1 MAKRPNL
8 WNIPTGAP
16 FLPALTDAIL
26 ENHLLPDLDLSGTRI
41 ASATIYVPT
50 RRAAR
55 GLRTLFVERMDGAA
69 AILPTIRPLGE
80 FDEEAD
86 LLEAGSNTLELPP
99 PVGQHERLF
108 ALAPLVRAWKSRLPA
123 HVAALFEEELIVPA
137 SAADS
142 IWMARDL
149 AELIDEIEME
159 GVGWGGLQDL
169 VPAELAGWW
178 QVTLDFLKIVTEYW
192 PDMLAEQE
200 RSNPAAWRTEQID
213 AEARRLRRNP
223 DAGPVIAAGS
233 TGSIPATARLL
244 SAIAHH
250 PAGAVVLPGLDKQ
263 LDNDTWSLI
272 GQAEAAPSVFGHP
285 QYGLKK
291 LLSNMDADRA
301 MVTELVSLQEPNAA
315 RSWLVSE
322 ALRPAE
328 TTEMWASK
336 RPQAEACIDTGAL
349 DAVAVIEAANE
360 REEALAIAIAMRK
373 AVTEPGRRAALV
385 TGDRNLARRVSAEL
399 SRFGVIA
406 DDSGGYPLVSTPAAT
421 LFQLIAETV
430 FRPGDPAVLLDL
442 LGHPLLRCGMARQD
456 VRRLAPVVELVLLR
470 GQPGR
475 PDIADIVSQ
484 FDARLE
490 ELLTKSHQPIWF
502 ERIDEADVAR
512 IRDLIGALGRAVVPL
527 AEMRGKPEFGF
538 SEALLLL
545 VQAAEDA
552 GKDDEG
558 SIAAI
563 YAEDAGEALASVLRS
578 LIAADSDISCS
589 PDEVPDILKALLA
602 PEIVKPSAAGDGR
615 IAIWGVLEARLQSAD
630 TLIVGGLNE
639 GSWPRKTET
648 GRFMSRVLTGGI
660 GLEPPERRTGQAAH
674 DFQMAMGAETV
685 VLSRSVRTEGSPASR
700 SRWLQRLLTIAGERA
715 TSGLLDRGSEY
726 LHLARAI
733 DETSDVPLAQQPCPK
748 PPLEARPK
756 RFSVTEI
763 ETLRRDPYAIYAR
776 RTLRLEPLDTLSRDP
791 AAAER
796 GSLFHEILHRFTS
809 AGINLAETEA
819 HQRFLDIAATC
830 FDEAGLPDDIRT
842 VWWPRFVAATPAI
855 LEWEREQSSGVRQ
868 KHPEITA
875 QRTEVGATRITLS
888 GRADRIDV
896 LDGRQYA
903 EILDYKTG
911 SFPSRKQAHT
921 LLAPQLA
928 LEGALLARGAF
939 TDIGKVTPADLK
951 FVRLKPDGS
960 VVAESI
966 LKIRESTKTAE
977 ALSEEA
983 WTKLEELLACFAE
996 PDHGYRSR
1004 ALPMREHEMDG
1015 DYDHLA
1021 RALEWSSGTDGGDEA

>member
-16 FLPALTDAIL
+16 FLPELAKAIL
-26 ENHLLPDLDLSGTRI
+26 ENRLLPDLELGGPEI
-41 ASATIYVPT
+41 ATATIYVPT

-55 GLRTLFVERMDGAA
+55 GLRTLFVERMGGKA

-86 LLEAGSNTLELPP
+86 FFEPGSDMLELPP
-99 PVGQHERLF
+99 PVGNHERLF

-123 HVAALFEEELIVPA
+123 HVASLFDEELIVPA
-137 SAADS
+137 STADS

-149 AELIDEIEME
+149 ADLIDEIEME
-159 GVGWGGLQDL
+159 GVGWSGLQDL
-169 VPAELAGWW
+169 VPAGLADWW
-178 QVTLDFLKIVTEYW
+178 QVTLDFLKIITGYW
-192 PDMLAEQE
+192 PDMLAERE
-200 RSNPAAWRTEQID
+200 RSNPAAWRTAQID
-213 AEARRLRRNP
+213 AEARRLHRNP

-244 SAIAHH
+244 AAIAGH
-250 PAGAVVLPGLDKQ
+250 PTGAVVLPGLDKH
-263 LDNDTWSLI
+263 LDDKAWTLI
-272 GQAEAAPSVFGHP
+272 GDTEAAPSVFGHP

-291 LLSNMDADRA
+291 LLATMDADRDA
-301 MVTELVSLQEPNAA
+301 VADLTGLPAPMAA
-315 RSWLVSE
+315 RSWLINE

-328 TTEMWASK
+328 TTELWAAN
-336 RPQAEACIDTGAL
+336 RQEAEARLDAGAF
-349 DAVAVIEAANE
+349 DAVALIEAANE
-360 REEALAIAIAMRK
+360 REEALAIAVALRK
-373 AVTEPGRRAALV
+373 AVAEPGRRAALV

-399 SRFGVIA
+399 SRFGVVA
-406 DDSGGYPLVSTPAAT
+406 DDSGGYPLIATPPAT
-421 LFQLIAETV
+421 LLQLIAETV
-430 FRPGDPAVLLDL
+430 FRPGDPAALLDL
-442 LGHPLLRCGMARQD
+442 LAHPLLHCGMARQEA
-456 VRRLAPVVELVLLR
+456 RRSTPFVELVLLR
-470 GQPGR
+470 GRPGR

-490 ELLTKSHQPIWF
+490 QISTKSHPPIWL
-502 ERIDEADVAR
+502 ERISEADVAR
-512 IRDLIGALGRAVVPL
+512 IRDLVGALAEAVAPL
-527 AEMRGKPEFGF
+527 CALRDRQAFEFG
-538 SEALLLL
+538 EAMRSL
-545 VQAAEDA
+545 VAAAEAVGRDA
-552 GKDDEG
+552 EG
-558 SIAAI
+558 SVATL
-563 YAEDAGEALASVLRS
+563 YAGDAGESLTSTLRS
-578 LIAADSDISCS
+578 LIAVEDDIRCDSG
-589 PDEVPDILKALLA
+589 EVPDILKALLA

-685 VLSRSVRTEGSPASR
+685 VLARSVRSEGSPASP
-700 SRWLQRLLTIAGERA
+700 SRWLQRLLTIAGEQA
-715 TSGLLDRGSEY
+715 TSDLLGRGSEY
-726 LHLARAI
+726 LQLARTI
-733 DETSDVPLAQQPCPK
+733 DETDDVPLAEQPCPT

-776 RTLRLEPLDTLSRDP
+776 RILRLEPLDALSRDP

-809 AGINLAETEA
+809 SGVDPSEPDAMS
-819 HQRFLDIAATC
+819 RFLQIAADC
-830 FDEAGLPDDIRT
+830 FDETGLPDDIRT
-842 VWWPRFVAATPAI
+842 VWWPRFAAAVPEI
-855 LEWEREQSSGVRQ
+855 LAWEREQSAGVRS
-868 KHPEITA
+868 KHAEIA
-875 QRTEVGATRITLS
+875 ARRVEVGNTGVALS

-921 LLAPQLA
+921 LLSPQLA

-939 TDIGKVTPADLK
+939 ADLGRIKPADLK
-951 FVRLKPDGS
+951 FIRLKPDGS
-960 VVAESI
+960 VVPESI
-966 LKIRESTKTAE
+966 LKIRESTKSAE
-977 ALSEEA
+977 ALSDEA
-983 WTKLEELLACFAE
+983 WTRLEELLACYAK

-1021 RALEWSSGTDGGDEA
+1021 RVLEWSSGGDSGGEA